1 MEAAIKLRK
10 HLEDN
15 NSKAMRDLFGVTKQN
30 RILNK
35 ILSKNL
41 RKGYRLPDDN
51 SHQDWESGNTQMHML
66 VSYLFVICLK
76 QI

>member
-1 MEAAIKLRK
+1 VEAAIKLRK
-10 HLEDN
+10 RLEEN

-41 RKGYRLPDDN
+41 RKGYRLPDENPHQNWDN
-51 SHQDWESGNTQMHML
+51 PNVQLHMF
-66 VSYLFVICLK
+66 VSYLLLSNLN
-76 QI
+76 